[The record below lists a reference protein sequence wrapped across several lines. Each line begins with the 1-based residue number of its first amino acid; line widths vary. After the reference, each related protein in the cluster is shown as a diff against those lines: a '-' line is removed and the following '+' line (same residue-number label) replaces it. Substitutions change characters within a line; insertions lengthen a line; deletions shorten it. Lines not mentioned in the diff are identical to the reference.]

1 MITIWHLAQPLR
13 TVWVREQWLWDILK
27 DRFSKGEID
36 IAEFE
41 LKQQIIT
48 D

>member
-1 MITIWHLAQPLR
+1 MQISAT
-13 TVWVREQWLWDILK
+13 DILK
-27 DRFSKGEID
+27 DRFAKGEID

-41 LKQQIIT
+41 LKQQIIA